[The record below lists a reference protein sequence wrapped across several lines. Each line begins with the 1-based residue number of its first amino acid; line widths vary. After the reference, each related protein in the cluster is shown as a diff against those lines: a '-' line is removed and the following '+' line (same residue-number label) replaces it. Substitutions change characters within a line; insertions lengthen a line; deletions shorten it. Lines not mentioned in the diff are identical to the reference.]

1 MSEVYED
8 TIAAVSTAMA
18 PGGIGIVRISGKEAF
33 SVGDQIYRGK
43 NGKKLSEQRANTV
56 HYGFVEEKGERIDEV
71 LAVILKGPH
80 SYTGEDTVEI
90 DCHGGVL
97 AMKRIL
103 EAAFRAGARP
113 AQPGEF
119 TRRAFLNGRM
129 DLSQAEAVMDL
140 IQAKNE
146 YALKNSLR
154 QLQGSVRQ
162 EIQEIR
168 ENILYEIAYIESAL
182 DDPEHMSLDG
192 YRERLEH
199 TVKQQKKRIEKLIAG
214 SGEGKFL
221 QEGIKTVIL
230 GRPNAG
236 KSSLLNLLAGEEKAI
251 VTEIEGTTRDI
262 VEEQINLRGIT
273 LRLLDTAGIR
283 ESESRVEQIGIE
295 RAKEQAKDADLIL
308 YMVDSSMPLDENDE
322 KIMELI
328 REKRAIVLL
337 NKNDLERK
345 VSEKDLE
352 GRVEAPIVSVSVRE
366 NRGVEELEDQIQELF
381 FHGKISFN
389 DEIYITNLRHK
400 QALEAADSSLKL
412 VEQSIADQMP
422 EDFYSIDLMD
432 AYESLGKILGESVGE
447 DLINEIFSKFCTGK

>member
-328 REKRAIVLL
+328 RGKRAIVLL

-366 NRGVEELEDQIQELF
+366 NRGIEELEDQIQELF

-400 QALEAADSSLKL
+400 QALEAAESSLKL

>member
-18 PGGIGIVRISGKEAF
+18 PGGIGIVRISGREAF

-328 REKRAIVLL
+328 RGKRAMVLL

-366 NRGVEELEDQIQELF
+366 NRGIEELEDQIQELF